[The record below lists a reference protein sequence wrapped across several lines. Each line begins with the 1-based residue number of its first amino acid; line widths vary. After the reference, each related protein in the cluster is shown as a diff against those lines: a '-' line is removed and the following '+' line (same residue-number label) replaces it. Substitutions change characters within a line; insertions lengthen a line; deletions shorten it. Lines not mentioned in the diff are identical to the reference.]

1 MGKTI
6 IKAKEKVTLTRDGLP
21 EEAFAMVSDSN
32 DPGTWHLPHHRKSV
46 SRAAGGKQDIEKTVD
61 WELMPP
67 ALAALSPRVN
77 RPRELAASPGE
88 ILSAAGHLASHYR
101 QAGRPLPDALAALL

>member
-1 MGKTI
+1 MP
-6 IKAKEKVTLTRDGLP
+6 AKEKVTPTRDGLP
-21 EEAFAMVSDSN
+21 KEAFAIVGDRG
-32 DPGTWHLPHHRKSV
+32 DPGTWRLPHHRKSV
-46 SRAAGGKQDIEKTVD
+46 SRAAGGKQDLEKTVD

-67 ALAALSPRVN
+67 ALAALSPRGS

-101 QAGRPLPDALAALL
+101 QAGRPLPDVLAALL